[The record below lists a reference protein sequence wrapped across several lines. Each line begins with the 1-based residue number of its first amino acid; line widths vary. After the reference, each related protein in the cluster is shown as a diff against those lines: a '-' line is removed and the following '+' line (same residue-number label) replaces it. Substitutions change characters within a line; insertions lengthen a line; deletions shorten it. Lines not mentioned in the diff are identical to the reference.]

1 MAKQYE
7 KLLKGVL
14 GEALGKGRLGPKY
27 LESKVRL
34 IWKKNMGP
42 AIQGYTTEIKLY
54 KQTVYITIV
63 SAPLRA
69 ELNMGKDKIL
79 ALFNEQ
85 LGHEHIKKI
94 VIQ

>member
-27 LESKVRL
+27 LESKVRS
-34 IWKKNMGP
+34 IWETNMGHT
-42 AIQGYTTEIKLY
+42 IQSYTTEVKLIKH
-54 KQTVYITIV
+54 TVYITIV

-69 ELNMGKDKIL
+69 ELNMGKEKIL
-79 ALFNEQ
+79 NLFNQQ
-85 LGHEHIKKI
+85 LGHEHIRQI